1 MSQLILSRGIE
12 YRRSIIKRL
21 FPKLELGP
29 SFLIASLLIF
39 VALITVITL
48 MFSTR
53 QVTKGYVLNSLE
65 AKHQDVVKES
75 EKMDMQISTVRSLNY
90 IQDSSK
96 VKSMI
101 KPAQIVFASG
111 DIAIAK
117 K

>member
-21 FPKLELGP
+21 FPNLELGTP
-29 SFLIASLLIF
+29 FLIASLIIF
-39 VALITVITL
+39 VSLITVITL
-48 MFSTR
+48 IFSAR

-65 AKHQDVVKES
+65 SQHQDVVKES
-75 EKMDMQISTVRSLNY
+75 ERMDMQISTVRSLNY
-90 IQDSSK
+90 IQNSSK
-96 VKSMI
+96 VKSMV

-111 DIAIAK
+111 ETAIAK